1 MPSVRANV
9 CKSLKHNF
17 QLNQNNRGIALENTL
32 KECRSSSMCME
43 RESSHSTCYS
53 VDLKMQGARNCG
65 YLPQN
70 ATICIKAQRRN
81 IFQCDCLS
89 MHVLSPKSHIRNY
102 QLWSLL
108 ERKWWLRY
116 QGQNT
121 TFHSISSLL
130 NLLDIEPHES
140 ATFFKK

>member
-1 MPSVRANV
+1 
-9 CKSLKHNF
+9 
-17 QLNQNNRGIALENTL
+17 
-32 KECRSSSMCME
+32 
-43 RESSHSTCYS
+43 
-53 VDLKMQGARNCG
+53 MQGARNCG

-89 MHVLSPKSHIRNY
+89 MYILSPKSYIRNY

-108 ERKWWLRY
+108 GRKWWLRY

-130 NLLDIEPHES
+130 NLLDTEPHES